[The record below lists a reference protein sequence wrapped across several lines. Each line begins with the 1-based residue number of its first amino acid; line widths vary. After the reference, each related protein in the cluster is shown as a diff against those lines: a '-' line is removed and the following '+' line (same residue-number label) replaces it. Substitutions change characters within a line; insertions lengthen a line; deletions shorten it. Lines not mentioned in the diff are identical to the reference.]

1 MSRAALHKRS
11 AALRMQQATTEADIT
26 IAVLS
31 EAYLKAQLPSQNGL
45 LLLHKIRRAKNAS

>member
-1 MSRAALHKRS
+1 
-11 AALRMQQATTEADIT
+11 MQQATTEADIT

-31 EAYLKAQLPSQNGL
+31 EAYLKAELPSQNGL